1 MSRKKDFDLK
11 LKYEGVRILDHK
23 FNNFEDLE
31 ETMKEMKLKFRG
43 RK

>member
-1 MSRKKDFDLK
+1 MKRGAFDLR
-11 LKYEGVRILDHK
+11 LKHEGVKILDNK
-23 FNNFEDLE
+23 FQSFEDLE